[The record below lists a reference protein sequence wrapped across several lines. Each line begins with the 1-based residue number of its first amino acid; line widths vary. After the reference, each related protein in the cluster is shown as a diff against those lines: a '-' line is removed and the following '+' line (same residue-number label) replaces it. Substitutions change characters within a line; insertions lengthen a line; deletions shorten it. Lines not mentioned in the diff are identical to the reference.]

1 MRLQYCP
8 SCKAP
13 RNARRTIPAG
23 LHAVHLVCFFL
34 TCGLSGFLY
43 LAHVILAIITPTC
56 PQCGTP
62 TRNVFP
68 KPSTASRP

>member
-1 MRLQYCP
+1 MSLQYCP
-8 SCKAP
+8 SCRAP
-13 RNARRTIPAG
+13 RYARRTMPAH
-23 LHAVHLVCFFL
+23 LHAVHLVFFVL

-43 LAHVILAIITPTC
+43 LTHVILAIITPTC

-68 KPSTASRP
+68 NPSTAARP